1 MAPLR
6 VTAGGGL
13 RPLYHPWTPAVVLL
27 AVAVAATAATALSG
41 ERPLAVLWWMVIG
54 LVSGYAIS
62 GSV

>member
-1 MAPLR
+1 MAPLQ

-13 RPLYHPWTPAVVLL
+13 RSLYHPWTPAVVLL
-27 AVAVAATAATALSG
+27 AVAVAATAATLSG
-41 ERPLAVLWWMVIG
+41 ERPPAVLWWMVIG